1 MESFVNEKVS
11 ITSSFNG
18 IKKTLLSLKT
28 DELREVVIDT
38 INQND
43 FSLPLNSSQMPGAM
57 EDHVYIIHD
66 CKRYLTDDLDPH
78 NRARYMT

>member
-57 EDHVYIIHD
+57 DD